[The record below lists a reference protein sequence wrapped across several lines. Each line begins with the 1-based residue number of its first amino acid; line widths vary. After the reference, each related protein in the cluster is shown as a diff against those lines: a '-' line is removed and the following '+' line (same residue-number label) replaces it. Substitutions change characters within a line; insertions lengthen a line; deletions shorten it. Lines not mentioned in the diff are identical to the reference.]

1 MNQDPFDQLLKH
13 SLKEKAPAGFTDNM
27 MDKLAHERQFET
39 SIAPVS
45 FRPNVFLILF
55 YGMFGLAIFS
65 AFYFDGSV
73 NADPI
78 IFNYLDQ
85 LLANIHFQIDPMI
98 KLLVFSIAAIFGFL
112 ALDYMIRSRKS
123 AYI

>member
-13 SLKEKAPAGFTDNM
+13 SLKEKAPAGFADNM

-85 LLANIHFQIDPMI
+85 LLANIHFQIDPNDQI
-98 KLLVFSIAAIFGFL
+98 IGIFNCCNIWISCFRL
-112 ALDYMIRSRKS
+112 YDKIT
-123 AYI
+123 